1 MAQHWLFSG
10 SVEDGTS
17 SSPSTPQRRPILVVN
32 PSNDAAFRRMIDRFV
47 TAAGASPADLEA
59 VLRTRYPE
67 AVVRPRELA
76 GERFEVW
83 YVYREGH
90 WIRSEADAR
99 PR

>member
-1 MAQHWLFSG
+1 MSQHWLLSSG
-10 SVEDGTS
+10 LDETESSLPSV
-17 SSPSTPQRRPILVVN
+17 PRHRPIVVVN
-32 PSNDAAFRRMIDRFV
+32 PSSDTRFREMTDRFV
-47 TAAGASPADLEA
+47 TTGGSTPADLEA
-59 VLRTRYPE
+59 VLRTQYPE

-83 YVYREGH
+83 YVYRDGH